1 MSVEGQ
7 VLGASTVAGGGAGA
21 VSTLADTGNPILVGV
36 VTSLVLIVV
45 LGMVTRMAQRKQS
58 EEV

>member
-21 VSTLADTGNPILVGV
+21 AAELANTGNPVLVGI
-36 VTSLVLIVV
+36 VTAVVLIVA
-45 LGMVTRMAQRKQS
+45 LGLITRAAQANR
-58 EEV
+58 